1 MRNQFQNVGNLSFL
15 KNCRS
20 LRRLLISLQLVQ
32 LRLLQF
38 WTFIAEIDAI
48 DAQIDFKVDVDWL
61 LQLILMRSRLP
72 WLLLVVILLGF
83 F

>member
-1 MRNQFQNVGNLSFL
+1 
-15 KNCRS
+15 
-20 LRRLLISLQLVQ
+20 VQ
-32 LRLLQF
+32 VRLLQF